1 MKKIKFLKNNFLRV
15 IEKLP
20 GINLQQVLKVH
31 GKFFLIVPKNGTR
44 TIRNAFLKEY
54 SLSLNDEWHYITF
67 HTKKSLINLLN
78 SEELVLVT
86 RDPLLR
92 LQSCWKQKIGQ
103 SRDQTFLSYF
113 FLYYPFLKRDMSF
126 NGFLKAI
133 SKIPPVL
140 SEKHFRPI
148 KITVPIDNKNI
159 VKVPIKQLNNFLDI
173 SSKEVANKTKK
184 IEISQ
189 QQREIF
195 NELLLNRF
203 EGE

>member
-1 MKKIKFLKNNFLRV
+1 
-15 IEKLP
+15 
-20 GINLQQVLKVH
+20 
-31 GKFFLIVPKNGTR
+31 
-44 TIRNAFLKEY
+44 
-54 SLSLNDEWHYITF
+54 
-67 HTKKSLINLLN
+67 
-78 SEELVLVT
+78 
-86 RDPLLR
+86 
-92 LQSCWKQKIGQ
+92 
-103 SRDQTFLSYF
+103 
-113 FLYYPFLKRDMSF
+113 MSF